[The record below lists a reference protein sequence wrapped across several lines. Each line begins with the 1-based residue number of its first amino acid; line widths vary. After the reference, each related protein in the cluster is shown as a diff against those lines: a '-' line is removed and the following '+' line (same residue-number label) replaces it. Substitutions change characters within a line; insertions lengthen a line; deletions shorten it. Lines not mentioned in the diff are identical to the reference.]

1 MIWLTLIA
9 LVLTHFA
16 ALVYGIKSATKSF
29 VIEQID
35 FILSTPQGSKARA
48 EAIGVLREMCEF
60 HQSTN
65 SSGVWIW
72 LAASLDDP
80 SVRSSQCQH

>member
-1 MIWLTLIA
+1 VIWLTLIA
-9 LVLTHFA
+9 LVLTHFTV
-16 ALVYGIKSATKSF
+16 LIYGIKAATKSF

-35 FILSTPQGSKARA
+35 FILSTPQGSKARS
-48 EAIGVLREMCEF
+48 EAVGVLREMCEF

-72 LAASLDDP
+72 LAASLNDDM
-80 SVRSSQCQH
+80 CK